1 MVLLLYFGVSR
12 KHISE
17 IIMEVKG
24 KRTQLNTCFLS
35 LHAAIWGL
43 PEIHKVRS
51 GFTEFTR
58 SSSEEFLN

>member
-24 KRTQLNTCFLS
+24 KRMYLNTYLLT
-35 LHAAIWGL
+35 LHIA
-43 PEIHKVRS
+43 
-51 GFTEFTR
+51 T
-58 SSSEEFLN
+58 